1 MLKKKQKGIGDY
13 YRDCV
18 PGLKPPGRNYKLL
31 PALAIDSPPD
41 CQCGF
46 AAASRPQRSFIF
58 EKTSRVAPRN
68 AIKKQRVRL
77 PNFP

>member
-1 MLKKKQKGIGDY
+1 MLILLFQVLKKKQKGIGDY

-46 AAASRPQRSFIF
+46 AAASRPATLFY
-58 EKTSRVAPRN
+58 
-68 AIKKQRVRL
+68 L
-77 PNFP
+77 